1 MKGRKNGK
9 GFDEK
14 KKKKRKDHQ
23 EVRVLKSVM
32 KTWKNSWK
40 VDEGVKGRGK
50 AKRGTHVKRLT
61 WRSRRSPV
69 GGKLG
74 RHAAKRSLQRPVSE
88 VTPFAYLSMFLP
100 KSIFG

>member
-40 VDEGVKGRGK
+40 VDEGVKGR
-50 AKRGTHVKRLT
+50 
-61 WRSRRSPV
+61 
-69 GGKLG
+69 
-74 RHAAKRSLQRPVSE
+74 
-88 VTPFAYLSMFLP
+88 
-100 KSIFG
+100 